1 MVCVSVVLTEESAWV
16 GDCVPG
22 GCSRVESHVIVL
34 MRGECLGQF
43 PMVRKAWRL
52 WKRTEQ
58 DKVYKCIINIAV
70 DV

>member
-1 MVCVSVVLTEESAWV
+1 MGGGLCARWLLQGVV
-16 GDCVPG
+16 
-22 GCSRVESHVIVL
+22 VL